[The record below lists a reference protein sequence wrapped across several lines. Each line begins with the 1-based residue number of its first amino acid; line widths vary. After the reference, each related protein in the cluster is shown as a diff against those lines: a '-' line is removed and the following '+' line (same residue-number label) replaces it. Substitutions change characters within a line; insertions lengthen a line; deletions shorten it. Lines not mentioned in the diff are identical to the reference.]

1 MKKVISFCLLLMV
14 WACQPS
20 PPSKAHLREIVDEQ
34 NKKLEALFKEGDV
47 DKLVTM
53 YCDSAKLCANE
64 ESEIYIGREAIKKFW
79 TAAMEGSKLIEMET
93 ETLSVDGTEDLI
105 YETGKVMN
113 KVEYNDSIYTY
124 HSKFV
129 NVWKKQQDGSY
140 KLDIDTWNSMH

>member
-1 MKKVISFCLLLMV
+1 MKKVISFCFLLIV
-14 WACQPS
+14 SACQTS
-20 PPSKAHLREIVDEQ
+20 PPPKAHLRRIVDEQ
-34 NKKLEALFKEGDV
+34 NKKLEALFKEGNV

-105 YETGKVMN
+105 YETGKSN
-113 KVEYNDSIYTY
+113 EQGGIQRFDIYLSFQVCECMEEATGR
-124 HSKFV
+124 F
-129 NVWKKQQDGSY
+129 
-140 KLDIDTWNSMH
+140 I